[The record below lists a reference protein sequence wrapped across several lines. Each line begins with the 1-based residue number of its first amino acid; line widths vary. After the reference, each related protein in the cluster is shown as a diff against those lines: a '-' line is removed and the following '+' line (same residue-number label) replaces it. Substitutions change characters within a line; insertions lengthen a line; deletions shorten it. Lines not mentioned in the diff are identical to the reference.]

1 MATLEKIRSKS
12 VFLLV
17 VIFVALLAFILGD
30 AITNGRNL
38 FGDHTKVAKVGG
50 KKIDYMDYQRKREEL
65 NQRLETARQQ
75 NPEQVAGFDVQLL
88 PQMALDQLISETLI
102 DNAVERLGMPAS
114 PSLLRQYLLE
124 NPQPSPEMIQ
134 IMRQLQSMNVNVA
147 SAAQAH
153 EIIFNPKRN
162 NLTQAQVEPLQKA
175 WMAMEADARK
185 QLARQSYM
193 QLLGGTIQ
201 ANDLDR
207 QALYADAVE
216 LTQLALAYRPYG
228 QLDEKKY
235 PVSEAELK
243 KAYDEEK
250 GRFKVEEPTKAVN
263 FIAVPVMPSDAD
275 LADATKLSLA
285 AAKAL
290 RDSNATLSKDLRKEG
305 LSIEK
310 RSLRASDIPAGAL
323 RDFVTSAPKDSVKV
337 VSESISGF
345 LVAKVGK
352 KVVETDSI
360 QLNIVQVLGK
370 TLPAKV
376 LAALNSGTPADSISS
391 KFGMDSIQ
399 VQTEQWITLYD
410 QKGKVEAIQ
419 QSKLDS
425 LKNAG
430 GRYVAL
436 DSSDA
441 GTVYAQIVKQ
451 GSPKE
456 IYDYQIVEY
465 ELHPSAVTLNN
476 ARTKLEK
483 FLAANKTAADFEK
496 NAAKEGYQLQAL
508 ELTQSSNAI
517 PQGYNSY
524 YPDSR
529 QVVRWVMIDGK
540 PGQVSGIYES
550 KEAARPMLYVAAVNS
565 AYDDFI
571 PMTNKEVKQYLTD
584 KVRRSKAGDEMI
596 KQYQPKA
603 GSIQSVATAMG
614 VEPADIDQF
623 RFGRGS
629 GVNDPVVAG
638 QIAGSKAGNKVVLV
652 KGDDGIYAYVVKGK
666 SKDAAPFDKA
676 TYDQQYQQLFNL
688 NPTLMMKGAKKI
700 ENNIYKFEAGE

>member
-12 VFLLV
+12 VFLLI

-65 NQRLETARQQ
+65 NQRLEEARQQ
-75 NPEQVAGFDVQLL
+75 NPEQMAGFDVQVL
-88 PQMALDQLISETLI
+88 PQMALDQLITETLL
-102 DNAVERLGMPAS
+102 DNAVERLGIPS
-114 PSLLRQYLLE
+114 SSSLLRQYILE

-134 IMRQLQSMNVNVA
+134 IIRQLQSMNVNVA
-147 SAAQAH
+147 NPTQAH
-153 EIIFNPKRN
+153 DIIFNPKRN

-175 WMAMEADARK
+175 WVAMENEARK
-185 QLARQSYM
+185 QMARQAYM
-193 QLLGGTIQ
+193 QLLGGTVQ

-207 QALYADAVE
+207 QALYADAIE
-216 LTQLALAYRPYG
+216 LTQLSLAYRPYG

-235 PVSEAELK
+235 PVSEAEIK
-243 KAYDEEK
+243 NAYEQEK
-250 GRFKVEEPTKAVN
+250 GRFKVEEPTKAVS
-263 FIAVPVMPSDAD
+263 FLAVPVMPSDAD
-275 LADATKLSLA
+275 RAEATKLSLA

-290 RDSNATLSKDLRKEG
+290 KDSNATLSKDLRKEG

-310 RSLRASDIPAGAL
+310 RSLRASDIPAGPL
-323 RDFVTSAPKDSVKV
+323 REFVTSAPKDSVKV
-337 VSESISGF
+337 VSESLSGF

-352 KVVETDSI
+352 KTVETDSI
-360 QLNIVQVLGK
+360 QVNVVQVMGK

-376 LAALNSGTPADSISS
+376 LAALNGGTPVDSITS
-391 KFGMDSIQ
+391 KFGMDSVM
-399 VQTEQWITLYD
+399 VQSEQWISLYD
-410 QKGKVEAIQ
+410 QKGKVEVLQ

-430 GRYVAL
+430 GRFVAL
-436 DSSDA
+436 DSSDMGA
-441 GTVYAQIVKQ
+441 VYAQIVKQ

-476 ARTKLEK
+476 ARNKLEK

-496 NAAKEGYQLQAL
+496 NAEKEGYQLQSL

-540 PGQVSGIYES
+540 TGQVSNIYES
-550 KEAARPMLYVAAVNS
+550 KEAARPMLYVAAINGE
-565 AYDDFI
+565 YDDFI
-571 PMTNKEVKQYLTD
+571 PLTNKDVKQYLTD
-584 KVRRSKAGDEMI
+584 KVRRSKAGDQMI

-603 GSIQSVATAMG
+603 GSIQSVAAAMG
-614 VEPADIDQF
+614 VEPSQLDQF
-623 RFGRGS
+623 RFGVGA
-629 GVNDPVVAG
+629 GVQDPVVAG

-652 KGDDGIYAYVVKGK
+652 KGDDGVYAYVIKGK
-666 SKDAAPFDKA
+666 SKDSAPFDKA
-676 TYDQQYQQLFNL
+676 TYDQQYQQLFNV
-688 NPTLMMKGAKKI
+688 NPTLMIKGAKKI